1 MKRHPVSFFA
11 TRIMTVLMVL
21 ALLTPGAPHNTASVR
36 DVVLAILAAIVW
48 AMSDVILLESDD
60 DEEQL

>member
-1 MKRHPVSFFA
+1 
-11 TRIMTVLMVL
+11 VLMVL